1 MKSITAR
8 YDGGPPSTSGS
19 PDADYFCSDGGMIVR
34 GAPPVVGDGGV
45 FGDLAVI
52 EQGADGTGG
61 LVSRRVRSSA
71 RADSCR
77 RRGALAQLTTAAAK
91 RGWSEA
97 GGP

>member
-1 MKSITAR
+1 MKSIAAR

-52 EQGADGTGG
+52 EQGADGTGD
-61 LVSRRVRSSA
+61 LVSPRVRSSA
-71 RADSCR
+71 RGIPADD
-77 RRGALAQLTTAAAK
+77 
-91 RGWSEA
+91 EA
-97 GGP
+97 RWRSSPLPLRSAVGPKLGGP